1 VDNLLDYLAVQAHGE
16 VCVDAALDRAL
27 ERLDAVLAEIAA
39 ALAVEHY
46 GPGVGVEGRADV
58 YRLVVRAHQLDA
70 RSPPAWGLKICDA
83 TPHGNWRVAWAI
95 HAASRRRKHTL
106 VKALPEFFDGYA
118 EAVAAA
124 GKTDTPAGR
133 RLLEIAKRFAGGRAA
148 PAS

>member
-1 VDNLLDYLAVQAHGE
+1 MDEWLEHLAAQACGE
-16 VCVDAALDRAL
+16 PRVDAVLDRAL
-27 ERLDAVLAEIAA
+27 LRLEAEIAEIAA

-58 YRLVVRAHQLDA
+58 YRLVVREHRSGA

-83 TPHGNWRVAWAI
+83 TPHAGWRVAWAP
-95 HAASRRRKHTL
+95 HAASRRRKRAL
-106 VKALPEFFDGYA
+106 VKALPEFFAGYA

-133 RLLEIAKRFAGGRAA
+133 RLLEIARRFAGDRTAA
-148 PAS
+148 AS